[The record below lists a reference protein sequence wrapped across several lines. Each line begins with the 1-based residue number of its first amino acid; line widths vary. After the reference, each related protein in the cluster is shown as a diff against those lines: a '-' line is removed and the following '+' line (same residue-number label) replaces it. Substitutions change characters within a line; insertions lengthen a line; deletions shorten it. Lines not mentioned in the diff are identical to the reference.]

1 MLLRRGRYVPISIP
15 NLFQHRDSAH
25 KIKDLNE
32 RLDEIDREGKMYEF
46 VLTRYNEE
54 VVERPITTSFVD
66 VSKILGRDKVRDD
79 LVRILLGKGSEEE
92 INPHVISLVG
102 MGGIGKTAL
111 AQLVFNYHEV
121 KVHFEKKSWVCVSEP
136 FDQCRVAKA
145 IVQGFGGGDSNITE
159 LQSLLEKIC
168 ELIEGRKIFLVF
180 DDVWTKDFKSW
191 EPFKLALQNGA
202 SGSRILVTTRKRTV
216 AQMMENMS
224 IINMKVLSEEN
235 CWSVFSKL
243 AFCDK
248 NFDKC
253 KQLEDKTLAGK

>member
-1 MLLRRGRYVPISIP
+1 MRKNRGC
-15 NLFQHRDSAH
+15 
-25 KIKDLNE
+25 
-32 RLDEIDREGKMYEF
+32 
-46 VLTRYNEE
+46 
-54 VVERPITTSFVD
+54 
-66 VSKILGRDKVRDD
+66 
-79 LVRILLGKGSEEE
+79 
-92 INPHVISLVG
+92 
-102 MGGIGKTAL
+102 
-111 AQLVFNYHEV
+111 VF
-121 KVHFEKKSWVCVSEP
+121 EP

-145 IVQGFGGGDSNITE
+145 IVQGLGGGDSNITE

-168 ELIEGRKIFLVF
+168 ELIEGKKIFLVF

-191 EPFKLALQNGA
+191 EPSKLALQNGA
-202 SGSRILVTTRKRTV
+202 SGSRILVTTRKTV
-216 AQMMENMS
+216 AQMMENVS